1 MNDFSMKLE
10 VPAEHVQKIFGL
22 QDVYLKKM
30 ERDFGVM
37 IVDRNGGIV
46 ISGEEDRVKK
56 AARVLEQLVIISDRG
71 NEIEEQNVDYA
82 ITMGMEEQEQVIA
95 QID

>member
-30 ERDFGVM
+30 ERDFGV
-37 IVDRNGGIV
+37 IDRKSV
-46 ISGEEDRVKK
+46 V
-56 AARVLEQLVIISDRG
+56 
-71 NEIEEQNVDYA
+71 
-82 ITMGMEEQEQVIA
+82 
-95 QID
+95 